1 MLGELPSNVPLPGE
15 IFAEKYRIERVL
27 GKGGMGVVFAATHI
41 HLHQRFALKLLL
53 PSALLEP
60 DTVERFMREG
70 RAAVKIR
77 SEHIARVIDVGGLAE
92 GAPYIV
98 MEHLEGMDFAEL
110 LEGERQLPYR
120 QAVDY
125 VLQACEAVAEAHSL
139 KIVHRDLKP
148 SNMFLATQPDGTSLV
163 KVLDFGISKM
173 LEPGLDMTR
182 TSAMIGSPL
191 YMSPEQLKSARTV
204 DARADIWSIGVILY
218 QLIAGTP
225 PFVAESLAE
234 LCAIVLSNPSRWVH
248 REVPDAPEGLS
259 RVIATCLRS
268 KVEERYVNLADLAD
282 ALAAHGSPA
291 ARVSADRIVALL
303 GLPETRAKL
312 AAVPAVDLSLAETHA
327 DVPSALQTTRANWT
341 ASAPGVAE
349 PERRR
354 RWLAPAVVL
363 LAMAGVSGA
372 FALSKSWHPRAPE
385 VAPAPAE
392 EPHVAATT
400 APPVAPVSEPLT
412 TTAIASAPPPPP
424 PPPVVKART
433 TTHARPSAPTVAPPP
448 PTSPSPTVTVAVPAP
463 SPAGVAT
470 SAKD

>member
-53 PSALLEP
+53 PTALLEP

-77 SEHIARVIDVGGLAE
+77 SEHVARVIDVGGLAE

-98 MEHLEGMDFAEL
+98 MEHLEGVDFAEL

-234 LCAIVLSNPSRWVH
+234 LCAIVLSSPSRWVH

-282 ALAAHGSPA
+282 ALAEYGSPA

-312 AAVPAVDLSLAETHA
+312 TAVPAVDLALAATHA

-341 ASAPGVAE
+341 ASAPAAAE
-349 PERRR
+349 PVRRR

-372 FALSKSWHPRAPE
+372 FALSRSAPPRPPEIARAPT
-385 VAPAPAE
+385 E
-392 EPHVAATT
+392 ETPVVTT
-400 APPVAPVSEPLT
+400 AAPVTFASASDPLPT
-412 TTAIASAPPPPP
+412 IASAPPPPP
-424 PPPVVKART
+424 TPPVKSRATRS
-433 TTHARPSAPTVAPPP
+433 RPSAPAVAP
-448 PTSPSPTVTVAVPAP
+448 SAAPSPAPSVTVAAPAP
-463 SPAGVAT
+463 PPAGVAT